1 MKQKTPLCLFII
13 VFFMYSLAAQN
24 NAASHKITINLP
36 DVALI
41 SVHSDNTAITLAG
54 KKATE
59 AGKNVEFNA
68 VDNST
73 WINYSSIVGS
83 KSNPSR
89 AVTVEVSDGQIPEGL
104 DLLVKASK
112 YTGNGKGS
120 LGKAINKTS
129 TLTNEPIKIIKNI
142 GSCYTGKGINNGH
155 NIVYSLQLNKD
166 KEAYS
171 KLNYEQSQTIS
182 LTYTLTDN

>member
-1 MKQKTPLCLFII
+1 MKQKTPICLFII

-41 SVHSDNTAITLAG
+41 SVHSTNSTITLAG

-59 AGKNVEFNA
+59 AGKNIEFNA
-68 VDNST
+68 IDNST

-83 KSNPSR
+83 KSKPHR
-89 AVTVEVSDGQIPEGL
+89 AVTVELSEGEIPDGL
-104 DLLVKASK
+104 DLHVKASN
-112 YTGNGKGS
+112 YSGNGKGNM
-120 LGKAINKTS
+120 GKPIKKATL
-129 TLTNEPIKIIKNI
+129 LTNTPVRIIKNI
-142 GSCYTGKGINNGH
+142 GSCYTGKGVNNGY

-166 KEAYS
+166 KDAYS
-171 KLNYEQSQTIS
+171 KLNFEQSQTIS